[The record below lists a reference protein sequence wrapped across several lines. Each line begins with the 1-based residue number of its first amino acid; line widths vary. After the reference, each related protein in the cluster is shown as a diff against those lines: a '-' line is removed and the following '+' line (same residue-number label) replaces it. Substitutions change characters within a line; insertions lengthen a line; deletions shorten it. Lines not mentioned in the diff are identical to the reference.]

1 MNEIFSVFIIYESWC
16 CRYRERHLG
25 KIKNEAG
32 ICFAIP
38 DKHILCLLMWKYPVV
53 QSVSLPRST
62 TDSLFVLG
70 EWGFFHLPYAAT
82 TLCGIS
88 QIDAFPLLSNV
99 SSASSSA
106 ASQFTKVSVFS
117 TPVCWPQE
125 DLRGKSS
132 VAQMTAPLKSS
143 FCQSVLTQSWWHI

>member
-38 DKHILCLLMWKYPVV
+38 DKHIFCLLMWKYPVV
-53 QSVSLPRST
+53 QSESLPRST

-82 TLCGIS
+82 TLRGI
-88 QIDAFPLLSNV
+88 
-99 SSASSSA
+99 
-106 ASQFTKVSVFS
+106 
-117 TPVCWPQE
+117 
-125 DLRGKSS
+125 R
-132 VAQMTAPLKSS
+132 
-143 FCQSVLTQSWWHI
+143 